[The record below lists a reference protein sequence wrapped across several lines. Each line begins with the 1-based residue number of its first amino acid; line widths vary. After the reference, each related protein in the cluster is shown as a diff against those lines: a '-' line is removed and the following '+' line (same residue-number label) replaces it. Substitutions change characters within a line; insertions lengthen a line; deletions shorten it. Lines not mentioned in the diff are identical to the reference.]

1 MSNILSMIVGVM
13 LLLGASSHLYRL
25 FRPLAFIIGSYSV
38 PRWCSIIFLAGEA
51 YAGVM
56 LLNMALA

>member
-1 MSNILSMIVGVM
+1 MSNVFSMVVGVL
-13 LLLGASSHLYRL
+13 LLLGAAAHAYRL

-51 YAGVM
+51 YAGVT
-56 LLNMALA
+56 LLSMALT

>member
-1 MSNILSMIVGVM
+1 MSNIISMIVGVL
-13 LLLGASSHLYRL
+13 LLLGAATHAYRL
-25 FRPLAFIIGSYSV
+25 FRPLAFIVGSYSV

-56 LLNMALA
+56 LLNMALT

>member
-1 MSNILSMIVGVM
+1 MPIVGVM
-13 LLLGASSHLYRL
+13 LLLGAFSHLYRL

-51 YAGVM
+51 YGGVT
-56 LLNMALA
+56 LLNMALS

>member
-1 MSNILSMIVGVM
+1 MSNIFSMIVGVM
-13 LLLGASSHLYRL
+13 LLLGAAAHAYRL

-38 PRWCSIIFLAGEA
+38 PRWCSIIFLASEA

-56 LLNMALA
+56 LLNMALT

>member
-1 MSNILSMIVGVM
+1 MWNILSMIVGVM

-38 PRWCSIIFLAGEA
+38 PRWYSIFFLAAEA

-56 LLNMALA
+56 LLNMALT